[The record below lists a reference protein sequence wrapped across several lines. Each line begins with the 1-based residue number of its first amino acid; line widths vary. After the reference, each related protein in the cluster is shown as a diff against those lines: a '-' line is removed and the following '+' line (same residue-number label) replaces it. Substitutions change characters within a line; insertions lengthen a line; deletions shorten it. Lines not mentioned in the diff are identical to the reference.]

1 MLVIGRNGL
10 MNWNITNL
18 LFIFVIMI
26 NWREYRVLCYSTKIA
41 ASTDAWNLQCRMQ
54 SIALASNRSLA
65 KPVTSFFGL
74 QPINDSGDD
83 RGLCITPLESLSISM
98 PFLSNTLHRGWDRSR
113 CSLKIERQW
122 FHKLGIP
129 SAREKREKRNSRF
142 YERSARS
149 KKWKI
154 NWKHRSLYSLDVTA
168 RLYDTFP
175 VKQSHKIIEKIF

>member
-1 MLVIGRNGL
+1 MSYTFFSISSCSMCTIRSKYNTVKIMHIIYTFLAYINAVIARNGL
-10 MNWNITNL
+10 MNWIITNL

-41 ASTDAWNLQCRMQ
+41 AATDAWNLQCRMQ
-54 SIALASNRSLA
+54 SIALACNRSLA

-83 RGLCITPLESLSISM
+83 RGLCTTPLESLSISM
-98 PFLSNTLHRGWDRSR
+98 PFLSNTLHREWDCSR

-129 SAREKREKRNSRF
+129 LARKKREKRNSRF
-142 YERSARS
+142 YERSASS
-149 KKWKI
+149 KK
-154 NWKHRSLYSLDVTA
+154 
-168 RLYDTFP
+168 
-175 VKQSHKIIEKIF
+175 